1 MQGKNTAIKKGRLTN
16 ITTRTGVCNVETD
29 LG

>member
-16 ITTRTGVCNVETD
+16 ITTRSGGCERVNPVA
-29 LG
+29 